1 MAQLFESDFQGDGSA
16 ATAGPSKREDLADYI
31 SLIDA
36 KDTPLSSL
44 APKGKDLGNMYH
56 RWSAD
61 QYEGATTEGFKDGKD
76 ATTTAS
82 THANTASSVLG
93 YDGGTWDEDGAANS
107 LESTTHGAG
116 YEPLIMNHARQRD
129 ELSNYA
135 QYFRRATKVSPLAAE
150 VTNPVGGKNLLAQG
164 VAKKTV
170 ELKRD
175 MEKTFLSNNSPV
187 RETSA
192 LPYKTRGMG
201 SWVNNAPEAGAP
213 TDANIPTAYLTP
225 AANTF
230 DVSAS
235 TGTELLTETAIQDVL
250 ESIYGVTGNVRS
262 FDLICGAKIKRGF
275 TNLTA
280 TEVTS
285 TAVADANTSVSGDQ
299 AATGSGATKVRTF
312 NQDLGNTTFKNTI
325 TVFEGDFG
333 TLNIHVDNFTPNN
346 QTGYI
351 IPMEMVEIRYGML
364 PRVQS
369 VPNSGSGEGRI
380 VEACASLVIKQPQ
393 GFGKFAPVL
402 ATG

>member
-16 ATAGPSKREDLADYI
+16 KTAGPSKREDLADYI

-82 THANTASSVLG
+82 THADTASSVLG
-93 YDGGTWDEDGAANS
+93 YDGGTWDEDGEDDS

-175 MEKTFLSNNSPV
+175 MEKTFLSNNKPV
-187 RETSA
+187 RETST

-230 DVSAS
+230 DVSAGA
-235 TGTELLTETAIQDVL
+235 GTELLTETAIQDVL

-280 TEVTS
+280 TAITQ
-285 TAVADANTSVSGDQ
+285 DATPDTNAM
-299 AATGSGATKVRTF
+299 AATQVRTF
-312 NQDLGNTTFKNTI
+312 NQDLGASTFKNTI

-333 TLNIHVDNFTPNN
+333 TLNIHVDNFTPDN

-393 GFGKFAPVL
+393 GFGKFAPDL